1 MKCRTCGLENSIGQV
16 ECESCGTSM
25 YSATKYSSLFDEHLV
40 ADVVDLLEPKQPL
53 VIIYN
58 TLLIEAIELMRSHDT
73 GCALISQEK
82 KIVGIFTEKD
92 LILKIAYPKKNIS
105 SLTVDHIMTPDP
117 VVLRH
122 DDNLAI
128 AINKMVIGN
137 FRHIPLID
145 GKGHVD
151 GIVSAREIVTR
162 LFHIM
167 GNN

>member
-1 MKCRTCGLENSIGQV
+1 
-16 ECESCGTSM
+16 
-25 YSATKYSSLFDEHLV
+25 
-40 ADVVDLLEPKQPL
+40 
-53 VIIYN
+53 
-58 TLLIEAIELMRSHDT
+58 
-73 GCALISQEK
+73 
-82 KIVGIFTEKD
+82 
-92 LILKIAYPKKNIS
+92 
-105 SLTVDHIMTPDP
+105 MTPDP

-145 GKGHVD
+145 EKGHVD

-167 GNN
+167 KNN